1 MLAAVRSSSSPTA
14 DQRLLG
20 GPARGYQ
27 RRNGPRNLRTPGTV
41 PTQRAR
47 RARGRYPPG
56 VAGPPRPAPA
66 LEGELVRL
74 RAVEPTDGPD
84 LNAELGD
91 PEVLDGLLLPFPQSQ
106 AAWREFVEASRG
118 GDDLLLTI
126 ETLEDRRP
134 IGGCGLRR
142 IDARART
149 ANLGIWIAKGSWD
162 RGYGTDATRVM
173 CRFAFRHMGL
183 QRIQLDVF
191 ETNPRAVRAYE
202 KVGFKEEG
210 RLRRAHFVGGRHV
223 DTIVMG
229 LLAEELVDP

>member
-1 MLAAVRSSSSPTA
+1 M
-14 DQRLLG
+14 
-20 GPARGYQ
+20 
-27 RRNGPRNLRTPGTV
+27 
-41 PTQRAR
+41 
-47 RARGRYPPG
+47 
-56 VAGPPRPAPA
+56 AGPLRPAPA
-66 LEGELVRL
+66 LEGDLVRL
-74 RAVEPTDGPD
+74 RAIEPTDGPD
-84 LNAELGD
+84 LNEELGD
-91 PEVLDGLLLPFPQSQ
+91 PEVLDGLLLPFPQSR

-126 ETLEDRRP
+126 ETLEDRTP

-149 ANLGIWIAKGSWD
+149 ADLGIWIAKGSWD
-162 RGYGTDATRVM
+162 RGYGTDATRVL

-229 LLAEELVDP
+229 LLAEELVEP